1 MLPFLPVTTGMN
13 GCHSSVITQVILFEI
28 MLTSFRDMK
37 TTIMSFHRVKYE
49 LFGISSYKLI
59 GISISILN

>member
-37 TTIMSFHRVKYE
+37 TTIMIFHRVKYE
-49 LFGISSYKLI
+49 LFETV
-59 GISISILN
+59 